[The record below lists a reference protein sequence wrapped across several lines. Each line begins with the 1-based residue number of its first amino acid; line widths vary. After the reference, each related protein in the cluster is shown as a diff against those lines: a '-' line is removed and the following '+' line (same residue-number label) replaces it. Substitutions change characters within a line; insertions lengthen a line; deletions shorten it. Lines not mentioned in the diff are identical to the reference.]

1 MSFQDRVV
9 GVFKLDE
16 AIFENI
22 EHDPEALQQAAAV
35 VAIAA
40 VLSAFGESY
49 TGSRIVE
56 LVGTVAFFFIG
67 WVLWSGLTFF
77 VGTRL
82 YDGTASMGEML
93 RVIGFAFAPQ
103 ALGIVPC
110 LGTAIGFVWT
120 CVAGFIA
127 VRQGLDLDNTKTL
140 ITIGIG
146 ALLYGIIKLNL
157 AILSGLMSAL
167 TSVIGL

>member
-1 MSFQDRVV
+1 
-9 GVFKLDE
+9 
-16 AIFENI
+16 
-22 EHDPEALQQAAAV
+22 
-35 VAIAA
+35 
-40 VLSAFGESY
+40 
-49 TGSRIVE
+49 
-56 LVGTVAFFFIG
+56 
-67 WVLWSGLTFF
+67 
-77 VGTRL
+77 
-82 YDGTASMGEML
+82 ML

>member
-1 MSFQDRVV
+1 MTFQERVV

-16 AIFENI
+16 ATFEEV

-35 VAIAA
+35 VAVAA
-40 VLSAFGESY
+40 LLSALGEST
-49 TGSRIVE
+49 TGSHILE
-56 LVGTVAFFFIG
+56 LVGTVAFFFVG
-67 WVLWSGLTFF
+67 WALWSGLTFF

-103 ALGIVPC
+103 ALGVVPC

-127 VRQGLDLDNTKTL
+127 VRQGLDLDNTKTAV
-140 ITIGIG
+140 TIGIG
-146 ALLYGIIKLNL
+146 AVLYGIIKLNL
-157 AILSGLMSAL
+157 AILSGLTNAL
-167 TSVIGL
+167 FSLFGG